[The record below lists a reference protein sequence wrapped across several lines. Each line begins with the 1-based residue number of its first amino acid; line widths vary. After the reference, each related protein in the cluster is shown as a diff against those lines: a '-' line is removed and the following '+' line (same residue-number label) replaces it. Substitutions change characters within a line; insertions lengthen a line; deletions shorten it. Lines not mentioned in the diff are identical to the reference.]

1 MFKAEK
7 ILYPTDFS
15 DCSRS
20 VLGYATSFAAAHKSK
35 LYLLYVYEYQNMPR
49 VDEAPIPEQPDP
61 AKIEDIKR
69 SLAKMVEGVKGLD
82 VEYLVA
88 QGHAFNEIIR
98 TSGEIGADMIIMATH
113 GRTGFQNI
121 LIGSVAEKVVRHAE
135 CPVLTIKPHKKF
147 MKE

>member
-15 DCSRS
+15 DCARS
-20 VLGYATSFAAAHKSK
+20 VLGYVTSFAAAHKSK
-35 LYLLYVYEYQNMPR
+35 LYLLYVYEYQNMPK
-49 VDEAPIPEQPDP
+49 VDEAPVPDQPDP
-61 AKIEDIKR
+61 AKIEEIK
-69 SLAKMVEGVKGLD
+69 SGLTKMVEGVKD
-82 VEYLVA
+82 IEVELVVA

-98 TSGEIGADMIIMATH
+98 VSKEINADMIIMATH

-121 LIGSVAEKVVRHAE
+121 LIGSVAEKVVRHAV

>member
-1 MFKAEK
+1 MFKADK

-15 DCSRS
+15 ECSRS
-20 VLGYATSFAAAHKSK
+20 VLDYVTSFAAAHKSK
-35 LYLLYVYEYQNMPR
+35 LYLLYVYEYQNLPK

-61 AKIEDIKR
+61 KKIEEIKR
-69 SLAKMVEGVKGLD
+69 SLAKMVEGVNGLE

-88 QGHAFNEIIR
+88 QGHAFNEIIS
-98 TSGEIGADMIIMATH
+98 TSRDIDADLIIMATH